1 MSIVEQ
7 QQQQIDHWYA
17 VITSE
22 GVRTS
27 VIMSAWLPV
36 LLETAPL
43 PHQANLMWPYFL
55 PPKGGQITQG
65 GQSEYLVSQSSDTDY
80 QKWI

>member
-22 GVRTS
+22 GIRTS
-27 VIMSAWLPV
+27 VIMSAWLPF

-43 PHQANLMWPYFL
+43 SHQANLMWLYFL

-65 GQSEYLVSQSSDTDY
+65 GQSEYLVSESSDTD
-80 QKWI
+80 